1 MNEYTVLLTWDN
13 EARVWIA
20 ESDDIPGLIL
30 ESESMDALIER
41 VKNAGPELLELSG
54 RVHNNAILLFKS
66 YSLPRHAR
74 CQYHSARIT
83 RPKTFQPPY

>member
-30 ESESMDALIER
+30 ESESLDALIER
-41 VKNAGPELLELSG
+41 VKDASPELLELNG
-54 RVHNNAILLFKS
+54 RVHNNVSLLFKME
-66 YSLPRHAR
+66 RRAVV
-74 CQYHSARIT
+74 A
-83 RPKTFQPPY
+83 